1 MVGEK
6 RDLVS
11 EILYE
16 MIGNE
21 GIRIVNSLHRP
32 STDLQI
38 HDKTRIPITRIRTT
52 LNMMHKFDIVSYNS
66 PRDEE
71 KGWFKYTWEL
81 KKGHVDSSIRN
92 YLMSKMMRLKREFQ
106 EISQVDFFKC
116 ENGCV
121 RLSFTDAYDR
131 NFRCARCNG
140 VLKPVDSA
148 AESRQIKRETDQ
160 LRKIM
165 EIIGPMSGSLKVQSP
180 A

>member
-21 GIRIVNSLHRP
+21 GIRIINSLHRP
-32 STDLQI
+32 STDLQL
-38 HDKTRIPITRIRTT
+38 HDKTRIPVTRIRTT
-52 LNMMHKFDIVSYNS
+52 LNVMHKFDIVSYNS
-66 PRDEE
+66 TRDEE

-81 KKGHVDSSIRN
+81 KKGHIDSSVRN
-92 YLMSKMMRLKREFQ
+92 YMMSKMMRLKREFQ
-106 EISQVDFFKC
+106 EISQMDFFKC
-116 ENGCV
+116 ENGCIRV
-121 RLSFTDAYDR
+121 TFTEAYDG
-131 NFRCARCNG
+131 NFRCVRCKG

-148 AESRQIKRETDQ
+148 AESRQIKREMDV

-165 EIIGPMSGSLKVQSP
+165 EVLGPVPGSLRQTS
-180 A
+180 